1 MPWVKYTT
9 RYGKISIFEHYLLEN
24 INMTKLDNTFFCVE
38 HGIEKE
44 YLPGRPAHVSNLYC
58 PQCENVKQHFKDI
71 KNMLQ
76 NDSNNIHNTLE
87 ERGKRYCKF
96 KEHAIVTWQIK
107 HAMQSHKNWEAL
119 TASQK
124 EALDMIA
131 HKIGRIMN
139 GDPNYAD
146 SWHDIAGYATLVEN
160 ELNENIPS
168 ND

>member
-1 MPWVKYTT
+1 MSWIKSITI
-9 RYGKISIFEHYLLEN
+9 YGKVRMFEYPLLEN
-24 INMTKLDNTFFCVE
+24 TNMKKLDNTFFCVD
-38 HGIEKE
+38 HSIEKE
-44 YLPGRPAHVSNLYC
+44 YLPGRPAHISNLYC
-58 PQCENVKQHFKDI
+58 PQCEKEKQATLKE
-71 KNMLQ
+71 KN
-76 NDSNNIHNTLE
+76 SNIHNTLM
-87 ERGKRYCKF
+87 ERGRRYGKF
-96 KEHAIVTWQIK
+96 YEHAIITWQIK
-107 HAMQSHKNWEAL
+107 HAMQSHRNWEHL
-119 TASQK
+119 TVSQK